1 MEFLQ
6 RRIPFGGI
14 ARVVEA
20 SMNKFCGLRLNSFE
34 DIYEADLEVRAFAK
48 ELIESGGAIS
58 QSFQQIF
65 H

>member
-1 MEFLQ
+1 
-6 RRIPFGGI
+6 
-14 ARVVEA
+14 
-20 SMNKFCGLRLNSFE
+20 MNKFCGLRLNSFE

>member
-1 MEFLQ
+1 M
-6 RRIPFGGI
+6 
-14 ARVVEA
+14 VEA